1 MPKTSRARREQPSL
15 SRLPRIEVFSRLG
28 ELFLSFSRTLTSFA
42 SAEIRETNIGERPV
56 TVTSAGFKIPRTR
69 SFATFQVPERS
80 CRPSFFFFFSSF
92 SLSVHST
99 SSNTSVDIDVF
110 IKPREAD
117 EWNLHDVTINRFD
130 LFSFFFFLYRRSIA
144 SYERINNNLP
154 PLDKSLSNDYRARII
169 HFRSTNVELIIS
181 GGGEGIYLCRG
192 SEA

>member
-1 MPKTSRARREQPSL
+1 MST
-15 SRLPRIEVFSRLG
+15 
-28 ELFLSFSRTLTSFA
+28 ELLLLLLLLL
-42 SAEIRETNIGERPV
+42 
-56 TVTSAGFKIPRTR
+56 
-69 SFATFQVPERS
+69 
-80 CRPSFFFFFSSF
+80 
-92 SLSVHST
+92 LSVHST

-154 PLDKSLSNDYRARII
+154 PFDKSLSNDYRARII

-181 GGGEGIYLCRG
+181 GGGREFIYAAGQRRKMNLSWRFYVIILRVTFR
-192 SEA
+192 SNILR

>member
-1 MPKTSRARREQPSL
+1 MST
-15 SRLPRIEVFSRLG
+15 
-28 ELFLSFSRTLTSFA
+28 ELLLLLLLLLL
-42 SAEIRETNIGERPV
+42 
-56 TVTSAGFKIPRTR
+56 
-69 SFATFQVPERS
+69 
-80 CRPSFFFFFSSF
+80 
-92 SLSVHST
+92 LSVHST

-110 IKPREAD
+110 IKPRETD